1 MIKKM
6 MMLCIATMAA
16 MGAWAAHF
24 EGTKL
29 AQGHIFPPSD
39 NLIWFNDA
47 YENERWD
54 GTHLFD
60 EYMSVDGKKYSMVC
74 ESYFILLPVRMNLA
88 NEK

>member
-39 NLIWFNDA
+39 NLI
-47 YENERWD
+47 
-54 GTHLFD
+54 
-60 EYMSVDGKKYSMVC
+60 
-74 ESYFILLPVRMNLA
+74 
-88 NEK
+88 